1 MTINGIPGS
10 VQKHFRAGTD
20 RLVPPAVTLA
30 RARDILTSVG
40 ITRIANITGLDRI
53 GIPVVAVQ
61 RPNSRSLSVSQG
73 KGATLVAAQVSGLME
88 SIESY
93 HAEHVQLPLMHGSY
107 RELSARHRVVDIRGL
122 QRQTTSNF
130 HVDLPL
136 LWVAGTDLI
145 GGQPVL
151 VPYELVHTDFRLP
164 LPTGSGAFIMSSNGL
179 ASGNHITEALSHAIC
194 ELIERDANTLW
205 RFGGGTA
212 QQRRQIDLRTV
223 DDPDCLDVLCRF
235 ESAGVDVFVWDTTS
249 DIGVCSY
256 LCTIVDRDGRG
267 NWPMLPVTGSGCH
280 PRRAIA
286 MLRALTEAA
295 QGRLTLISG
304 SRDDLS
310 ESLFNDAEIRS
321 QCAETRKNLAPANV
335 VRTFRDA
342 PDTDNEAFDSDVQ
355 WELQCIVRSGIQE
368 AIAVNLTQ
376 PEFGIPVV
384 RVVIPYLESISELQ
398 GYVPGIRARKVMREA
413 PQCAMS

>member
-1 MTINGIPGS
+1 
-10 VQKHFRAGTD
+10 
-20 RLVPPAVTLA
+20 
-30 RARDILTSVG
+30 
-40 ITRIANITGLDRI
+40 
-53 GIPVVAVQ
+53 
-61 RPNSRSLSVSQG
+61 
-73 KGATLVAAQVSGLME
+73 
-88 SIESY
+88 
-93 HAEHVQLPLMHGSY
+93 
-107 RELSARHRVVDIRGL
+107 
-122 QRQTTSNF
+122 
-130 HVDLPL
+130 
-136 LWVAGTDLI
+136 
-145 GGQPVL
+145 
-151 VPYELVHTDFRLP
+151 
-164 LPTGSGAFIMSSNGL
+164 
-179 ASGNHITEALSHAIC
+179 
-194 ELIERDANTLW
+194 
-205 RFGGGTA
+205 
-212 QQRRQIDLRTV
+212 
-223 DDPDCLDVLCRF
+223 
-235 ESAGVDVFVWDTTS
+235 
-249 DIGVCSY
+249 
-256 LCTIVDRDGRG
+256 
-267 NWPMLPVTGSGCH
+267 
-280 PRRAIA
+280 